1 MNSIT
6 YINPELIIEPVIAYF
21 YQIGELTLAENKNL
35 DFQTFKNIIIS
46 KAGPNLKKAKNYQQV
61 FEMILTGINR
71 NSKENY
77 NQSECYEEK
86 KGLNKFMEEHKKGN
100 IIQKLFLIPK
110 EEKVSCKK
118 CGMETYQFDYAKYI
132 FIKNP
137 QTDLIFQ
144 KLFIPQS
151 EHNPKS
157 KSCSFCNGQETESN
171 VVTKI
176 LDYPE
181 NLIVIIEPTQVNNFI
196 IKLNLVI
203 SNGVNILYSLNQFI
217 DANTNI
223 LYQINTHYN
232 MICHPF
238 NKNVNEHIS
247 NKKPIVLFYKLNVS
261 VNTKSQIDK
270 NNQFENRQMQQNFT
284 QQNNFNELSNERN
297 WILR

>member
-71 NSKENY
+71 NSKDNY

-118 CGMETYQFDYAKYI
+118 CGMNTYQFDYAKYI

-151 EHNPKS
+151 ENNPKS

-181 NLIVIIEPTQVNNFI
+181 NLIVIIEPTQVNNFNI
-196 IKLNLVI
+196 GLNLVTT
-203 SNGVNILYSLNQFI
+203 NTVNLTYSIKYSLNQFI
-217 DANTNI
+217 EASTNI
-223 LYQINTHYN
+223 LYQINPHN
-232 MICHPF
+232 S
-238 NKNVNEHIS
+238 NVCNPVNGNVIENIS
-247 NKKPIVLFYKLNVS
+247 NKKPIVLFYKLTKINTS
-261 VNTKSQIDK
+261 VN
-270 NNQFENRQMQQNFT
+270 NN
-284 QQNNFNELSNERN
+284 
-297 WILR
+297 I